1 MSFSNDIKTEISKHK
16 ISSKIEGLIELSAI
30 LKTNAS
36 ISIRNA
42 FFNINFSTENQEVSK
57 RIYKLINKVYDYE
70 PVVSF
75 MKNDNIQKDGLYTI
89 TIDDEKVVEALLS
102 NTGIDF
108 YGNFT
113 VNPDILFQRLAD
125 AKGAKYSSYLK
136 GAFLGAGSMVD
147 PAKSYHLEM
156 IFTKLEDYE
165 FTKKILDTLQV
176 NPFLNIRKDKFVLY
190 YKDSGKISDF
200 LSIIGATNCMLEL
213 ENVKAMKDLRNQVN
227 RQVNCDT
234 ANINKTL
241 ATAYAQKEQIEY
253 IDRNMGLRNLPDQL
267 KAIAYIR
274 LENPELSLK
283 DIGQLMEPS
292 ISKSG
297 VSHRMKKIKDIYE
310 ELIEDKGNA

>member
-75 MKNDNIQKDGLYTI
+75 MKNDNIQKDGIYAI
-89 TIDDEKVVEALLS
+89 TIDDEKVVDALLS

-108 YGNFT
+108 YGNYT
-113 VNPDILFQRLAD
+113 INPDILFQRLAD
-125 AKGAKYSSYLK
+125 DKGNKYASYLK
-136 GAFLGAGSMVD
+136 GAFLGAGSMVE
-147 PAKSYHLEM
+147 PSKSYHLEM
-156 IFTKLEDYE
+156 IFTKLEDYD
-165 FTKKILDTLQV
+165 FTKKILDTLGV
-176 NPFLNIRKDKFVLY
+176 KPLLNIRKDKFVLY
-190 YKDSGKISDF
+190 YKDSEKISDF
-200 LSIIGATNCMLEL
+200 LNIIGATNSMLEL

-241 ATAYAQKEQIEY
+241 ETANKQREQIEY
-253 IDRNMGLRNLPDQL
+253 IEKNIGLSNLPEQL
-267 KAIAYIR
+267 KELAYRR

-283 DIGQLMEPS
+283 DIGQLMDPP

-297 VSHRMKKIKDIYE
+297 VSHRMNKIKDIYE
-310 ELIEDKGNA
+310 DLIKKLGNA